1 VRSTVPLVTALV
13 LLAVAG
19 ALVSIRAWVLL
30 YRELNRRNTTPRPA
44 NEEDPGSSGAD
55 APAEPERNP
64 RVDSG
69 RTPLLRNPRRS
80 DQGELP

>member
-30 YRELNRRNTTPRPA
+30 YRELNRRNATPRPA
-44 NEEDPGSSGAD
+44 NEEDPGSSSTD
-55 APAEPERNP
+55 AEPDPNP

-69 RTPLLRNPRRS
+69 GPRC
-80 DQGELP
+80 